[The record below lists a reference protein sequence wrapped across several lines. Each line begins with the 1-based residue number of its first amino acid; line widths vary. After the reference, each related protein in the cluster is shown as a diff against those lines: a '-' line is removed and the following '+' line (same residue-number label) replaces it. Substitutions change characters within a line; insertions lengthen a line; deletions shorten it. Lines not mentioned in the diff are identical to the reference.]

1 MAKLIL
7 KKSSVVTDGEPKAP
21 VVVDLEYGEL
31 AINYATGTLFY
42 KKSDNTIGIL
52 NPTATSAV
60 LPALWARSFALMGA

>member
-21 VVVDLEYGEL
+21 VVADLEYGEL

-52 NPTATSAV
+52 NPTPV